1 MAWLLTVSFV
11 WAFSFGLIKGRLA
24 GVDASLV
31 AFVRVAIA
39 CLVFLP
45 LLRPHAITLR
55 DGATLAA
62 IGAVQ
67 FGVMYVCYI
76 AAFAHLAAFEVAA
89 LTIFTPVLVCLF
101 DDLAGR
107 RLRAP
112 PYAAAA
118 LAVVGAAVILVD
130 RPLGAVAWTGILL
143 VQASNAC
150 FAAGQVVYRRWRI
163 ANRGVDD
170 VRIFAL
176 LFLGATVAT
185 VLPAAA
191 ELPRLVELTGDQW
204 LTLGYLGLIA
214 SGLGFFLWNRG
225 AARTGA
231 AQLAVVNNAKI
242 PLAIAVSLL
251 VFGET
256 ANLARLLA
264 GGALMIVAG
273 VIAARAT
280 PALQE
285 RE

>member
-107 RLRAP
+107 RLRAL

-170 VRIFAL
+170 ARIFAL

-185 VLPAAA
+185 VLPAAD